1 MAQAVLPFCKV
12 IEISPLASVISKLR
26 GKERVA
32 LFTNK
37 VVPRGNVLVSNRAAF
52 LYGIDL
58 RNTSVDDVTSNCCL
72 PFY

>member
-1 MAQAVLPFCKV
+1 M